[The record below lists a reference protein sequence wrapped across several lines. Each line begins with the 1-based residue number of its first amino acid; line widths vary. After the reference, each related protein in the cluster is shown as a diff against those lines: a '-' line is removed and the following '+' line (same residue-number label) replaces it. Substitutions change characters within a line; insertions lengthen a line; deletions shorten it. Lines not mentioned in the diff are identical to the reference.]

1 MDIDYGAVFG
11 LGESGEELTEVAEP
25 SAGEEA
31 QGENEQEA
39 AEPAEED
46 SKEEPES
53 VTGPG
58 DTGEPGTPGTE
69 EQKEKPKQTPEEN
82 ARYAAARR
90 KAEAERDA
98 AIAKAKKDAKK
109 EAQQIIEQ
117 AFKASGL
124 VNPYTKQPITTKAE
138 YDEYREQFESEKRKN
153 ILKKSGMSDDEFRQ
167 FVENLPEVRQ
177 AREAQAKAEA
187 AEKEARKEQAKSKIE
202 EQLREIRELDPT
214 IQGIEDL
221 SKMENY
227 PKFYELVK
235 RGNTLTDAFKLANY
249 DALTREAVNASR
261 QAAIQTARSK
271 QHLRQTA
278 ARGQGEITVPKDI
291 RDAYLTFNPGA
302 TAAEIQAHYKNY
314 LKNGKE

>member
-58 DTGEPGTPGTE
+58 DTGEPGTPGAE
-69 EQKEKPKQTPEEN
+69 EQEEKPKQTPEEN

-98 AIAKAKKDAKK
+98 AIAKAKEDAKK

-177 AREAQAKAEA
+177 ASPSGERSWVA
-187 AEKEARKEQAKSKIE
+187 AADTGILQPLAAMTTRLHRLPSPARAAVRLSLRLRHRKRKSM
-202 EQLREIRELDPT
+202 P
-214 IQGIEDL
+214 
-221 SKMENY
+221 
-227 PKFYELVK
+227 
-235 RGNTLTDAFKLANY
+235 
-249 DALTREAVNASR
+249 
-261 QAAIQTARSK
+261 
-271 QHLRQTA
+271 
-278 ARGQGEITVPKDI
+278 
-291 RDAYLTFNPGA
+291 
-302 TAAEIQAHYKNY
+302 
-314 LKNGKE
+314 